1 MKIKPLL
8 LAALLVPATLLAQDK
23 DIENA
28 VNHPEKENFLKV
40 NITSLPLKNYQL
52 QYEHV
57 LTRKLSVALG
67 ARLML
72 STGIPLKSLVLDA
85 VGEDQDTRD
94 IIEKSRISN
103 VAITPELRIYLGK
116 GYGKGFYIAPFYRYT
131 NFSTN
136 SITLTY
142 SSTLGPER
150 TVSMSGTMNSH
161 SGGVMF
167 GAQWFLG
174 KSITLDWWIVGAHY
188 GTGNGSFTGT
198 PDVPFTPDEQET
210 VRQILEDIEIPLV
223 EKTVSV
229 SANNLSATIDGP
241 FGGVRGGILLGFRF

>member
-1 MKIKPLL
+1 M
-8 LAALLVPATLLAQDK
+8 AALLVPASLLAQDK
-23 DIENA
+23 DIQNA
-28 VNHPEKENFLKV
+28 VDHPEKENFLKL

-57 LTRKLSVALG
+57 LTRKLSFALG
-67 ARLML
+67 ARLMP

-85 VGEDQDTRD
+85 VGEDQDTRE

-142 SSTLGPER
+142 SASNGPER
-150 TVSMSGTMNSH
+150 TVSMSGKMTGH
-161 SGGVMF
+161 TGGIMF

-174 KSITLDWWIVGAHY
+174 KSISLDWWIVGAHY
-188 GTGNGSFTGT
+188 GTGKGSFTGT
-198 PDVPFTPDEQET
+198 PDVPFTPSEQES
-210 VRQILEDIEIPLV
+210 VRQMLEDIDVPLV
-223 EKTVSV
+223 DKTVSV
-229 SANNLSATIDGP
+229 SANNVSAKIDGP